1 MHLRFKQTYHNV
13 QQNNM
18 KLFTKQTNK
27 GFTLIETMIAVF
39 ILVVAFNGL
48 LGLIANS
55 IYYGR
60 YSKND
65 IVANY
70 LVQEVLDSIRN
81 ERDTI
86 AFQKIAEV
94 GSGWSGFLAK
104 YGYPNSYCFSANGC
118 EIEVASIT
126 TDISAC
132 SGSAGSWGTLGC
144 RILNYDEKAINQNF
158 YTYKTPQDSVPSN
171 FKRKINMSI
180 NPSLNDQLD
189 ITVSVEWLNG
199 TLVRSKTLRTSLL
212 NWQRL

>member
-1 MHLRFKQTYHNV
+1 MCHNV

-18 KLFTKQTNK
+18 KLINKQKNR

-48 LGLIANS
+48 LGLITNS

-65 IVANY
+65 IIANY
-70 LVQEVLDSIRN
+70 LVQEVLDSVRN
-81 ERDTI
+81 DRDTI

-94 GSGWSGFLAK
+94 GSGWSGFLSK
-104 YGYPNSYCFSANGC
+104 YGYPNSYCFSVNGC

-126 TDISAC
+126 TDIAAC
-132 SGSAGSWGTLGC
+132 SGATGSWGALGC
-144 RILNYDEKAINQNF
+144 RVLNYDNDAINQDF
-158 YTYKTPQDSVPSN
+158 YTYKTPTGSVPSN

-180 NPSLNDQLD
+180 NSSLNDQLD

-199 TLVRSKTLRTSLL
+199 TLVRSKTLKTSLL
-212 NWQRL
+212 NWQTL

>member
-1 MHLRFKQTYHNV
+1 MYLNV
-13 QQNNM
+13 QLNNM
-18 KLFTKQTNK
+18 KLPKKQKNR

-70 LVQEVLDSIRN
+70 LVQEVLDSVRN
-81 ERDTI
+81 DRDTI

-94 GSGWSGFLAK
+94 GSGWNGFLAK

-132 SGSAGSWGTLGC
+132 SGSAGSWGTVGC
-144 RILNYDEKAINQNF
+144 RVLNYDDRATNQDF
-158 YTYKTPQDSVPSN
+158 YTYKTPQGAVPSN

-180 NPSLNDQLD
+180 NSSLNDQLD

-199 TLVRSKTLRTSLL
+199 NLVRSKTLKTSLL
-212 NWQRL
+212 NWQTL